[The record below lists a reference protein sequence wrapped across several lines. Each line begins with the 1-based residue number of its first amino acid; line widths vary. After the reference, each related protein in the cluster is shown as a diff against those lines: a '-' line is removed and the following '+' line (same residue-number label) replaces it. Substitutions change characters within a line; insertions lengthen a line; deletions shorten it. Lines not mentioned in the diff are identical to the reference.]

1 MRWSFA
7 LKLSYHRVVPISRIS
22 NRRSENIL
30 KRDFAILFP
39 LQPSNKFAAPHCVP
53 YYIPNSLKYIG
64 LLCRQLNSR
73 VFFTILPKF
82 TTGCKCQLFHHLV
95 NDLLNKHCVQYY
107 IPNSLKYVGLCRQ
120 LNKTTFFQDQ

>member
-1 MRWSFA
+1 MYVAKRKRDMMKHCNVGGHKPHLRRSFA
-7 LKLSYHRVVPISRIS
+7 LKLSFCCVVPISRFS

-30 KRDFAILFP
+30 KQDFAILFP

-73 VFFTILPKF
+73 IFFYVAQI
-82 TTGCKCQLFHHLV
+82 HHLV
-95 NDLLNKHCVQYY
+95 KMSTLS
-107 IPNSLKYVGLCRQ
+107 PPGERF
-120 LNKTTFFQDQ
+120 T